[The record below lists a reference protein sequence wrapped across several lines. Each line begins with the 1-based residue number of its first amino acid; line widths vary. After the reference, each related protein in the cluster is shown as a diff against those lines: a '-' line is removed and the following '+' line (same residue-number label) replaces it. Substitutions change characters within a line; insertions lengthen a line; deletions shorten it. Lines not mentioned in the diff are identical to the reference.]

1 MGLIVPVSTGL
12 ILCRRTNLNEH
23 SKMNGK
29 CQRGLRL
36 VETKIQGELL
46 RRVCFHWTLFLILSV
61 GLTIGLHVLS
71 NDPSVPLANQ
81 VWQMAITNFWPFLA
95 LVALLPYFLVDTVRL
110 SSSFAGPVV
119 RLRRAMENLAQ
130 RGNTQPLVFR
140 EGDFWLST
148 ADAYNA
154 VVDRQMQLQ
163 ERIATLEAEL
173 SQYQDQPHDRCLVSL
188 ESSGAQNV

>member
-1 MGLIVPVSTGL
+1 
-12 ILCRRTNLNEH
+12 
-23 SKMNGK
+23 MNGK

-61 GLTIGLHVLS
+61 GLTIGLHVLT

-81 VWQMAITNFWPFLA
+81 VGQMAVTNFWPFLA

-110 SSSFAGPVV
+110 SSNFAGPVV

-130 RGNTQPLVFR
+130 RGDTQPLVFR
-140 EGDFWLST
+140 DGDFWLST

-154 VVDRQMQLQ
+154 VLDRHMQLQ
-163 ERIATLEAEL
+163 ERVKALEAEL
-173 SQYQDQPHDRCLVSL
+173 SQYQDSPS
-188 ESSGAQNV
+188 ESSTVDSSSCGA